1 MTEAVIISRDAAL
14 RQRIQDPHVDWVE
27 NPEEFELA
35 IGRGF
40 DLVLIDVC
48 LDCGRDVAE
57 IVRDCRERGHA
68 RRVVAFLSG
77 CAGEA
82 AIKAHLAGA
91 DRVIPVGQVE
101 DELAGRSSD

>member
-14 RQRIQDPHVDWVE
+14 RQRIQSPRVSWVE
-27 NPEEFELA
+27 NPEEFESA
-35 IGRGF
+35 IEQGF
-40 DLVLIDVC
+40 NLVLIDVC

-57 IVRDCRERGHA
+57 IVRDCRERGKA

-91 DRVIPVGQVE
+91 DRVIPVDQLE
-101 DELAGRSSD
+101 AELTGLLPD

>member
-1 MTEAVIISRDAAL
+1 MTEVVIISRDAAL
-14 RQRIQDPHVDWVE
+14 RQRIQSPRVSWVE
-27 NPEEFELA
+27 NPEEFESA
-35 IGRGF
+35 IKQGF
-40 DLVLIDVC
+40 SLVLIDVC

-57 IVRDCRERGHA
+57 IVRDCRERGKA

-91 DRVIPVGQVE
+91 DRVIPVDQLE
-101 DELAGRSSD
+101 DELTGLLPD